1 MLVMVQFNPE
11 LAKSTPA
18 DALPPTQA
26 NGGRPGSVY
35 SYASSRDSFYG
46 TSASRHGSISSRHSF
61 RASQGSILASN
72 NPDAVGQEVEED
84 EDVPVGHHFTFIPP
98 NPRKYYKRLLE
109 HCITADLEAML
120 SPTVG
125 DDDEVSLGI
134 LSQAHIELLNE
145 CALRWRIGQPYR
157 AACFLE
163 IVKSFYERNEV
174 PLECIP
180 EALSTI
186 AKVQHELELSKWSI
200 QDVSILIGLLFVK

>member
-1 MLVMVQFNPE
+1 MVVMVQFNPE

-26 NGGRPGSVY
+26 NGGARPGSVY
-35 SYASSRDSFYG
+35 SYASSRDSYYG
-46 TSASRHGSISSRHSF
+46 APASRHGSVSSRHSF
-61 RASQGSILASN
+61 RASQMNILASA
-72 NPDAVGQEVEED
+72 NPDAVGQDVEED
-84 EDVPVGHHFTFIPP
+84 EDVPVGHYFTFIPP

-109 HCITADLEAML
+109 YCIQADLEAML

-134 LSQAHIELLNE
+134 LSPPHIELINE

-157 AACFLE
+157 ATCFLE

-174 PLECIP
+174 PFECIP
-180 EALSTI
+180 EAISTI
-186 AKVQHELELSKWSI
+186 AKVQHELELSKWPI
-200 QDVSILIGLLFVK
+200 QDVSQ